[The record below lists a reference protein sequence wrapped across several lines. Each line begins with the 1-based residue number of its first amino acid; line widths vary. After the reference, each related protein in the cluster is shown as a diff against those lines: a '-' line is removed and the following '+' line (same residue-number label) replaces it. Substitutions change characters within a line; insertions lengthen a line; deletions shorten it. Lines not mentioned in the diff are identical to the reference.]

1 MNKEYIKSRLIVLE
15 NYLNQNWNGLSDHFT
30 ERLIARAEYD
40 KLIKQYNEKS
50 ITTN

>member
-1 MNKEYIKSRLIVLE
+1 MNKQYIKVRLIALE

-40 KLIKQYNEKS
+40 KLIKQLYDKS
-50 ITTN
+50 YIN